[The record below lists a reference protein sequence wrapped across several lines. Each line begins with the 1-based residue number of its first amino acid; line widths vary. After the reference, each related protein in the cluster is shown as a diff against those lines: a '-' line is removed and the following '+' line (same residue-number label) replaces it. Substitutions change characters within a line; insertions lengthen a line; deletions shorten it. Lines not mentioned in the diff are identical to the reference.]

1 MRGGVR
7 LVPKS
12 IATFGP
18 YSVLAIP
25 NDDVLFLDQ
34 EGNLHSAAEAP
45 DVIRH
50 VEDLQW
56 EVTESDSD
64 NVVRVQLVLDGI
76 RVRAEFRRPLTRQ
89 AFQIKLAEV
98 RRDLLQQAEGLR
110 RSRVLAGTTSTGREA
125 ALPPSDPGYSGA
137 IPLAAPT
144 WQPVPFLSD
153 AEWADQNRKINDLL
167 MRGKEP

>member
-7 LVPKS
+7 LAAFPNAMRVLLQLIEQGGNVERGELPRAAPVAVPS
-12 IATFGP
+12 PPCA
-18 YSVLAIP
+18 
-25 NDDVLFLDQ
+25 
-34 EGNLHSAAEAP
+34 
-45 DVIRH
+45 
-50 VEDLQW
+50 EDLQW

-98 RRDLLQQAEGLR
+98 KRDLLQQAEGLR

-125 ALPPSDPGYSGA
+125 ALPPSDPGYPGA